1 MRYTVNVKAKI
12 IASVEKGETTLD
24 EVLADHNITA
34 EEYAGWVRSLDRAGR
49 QALRVTRCQFYRAA
63 GI

>member
-12 IASVEKGETTLD
+12 IASVNKGETTLD
-24 EVLADHNITA
+24 EVCALHNITA
-34 EEYAGWVRSLDRAGR
+34 DEYAGWVKSMERAGK